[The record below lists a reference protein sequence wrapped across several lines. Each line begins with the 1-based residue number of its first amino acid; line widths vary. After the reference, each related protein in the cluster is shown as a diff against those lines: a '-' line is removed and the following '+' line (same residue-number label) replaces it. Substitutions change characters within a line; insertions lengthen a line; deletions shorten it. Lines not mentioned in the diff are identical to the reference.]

1 MMTNDHHWVSRPQ
14 VAYDISIEA
23 IAMIDVSA
31 FFLAWLERTPLPL
44 RLVVAN
50 IDPNHVKFSIEG
62 WDCLRCS
69 LNHCGIE
76 IYAVRGGE
84 CWDIIWDSDISLKEF
99 DNGWGCGLCIDAWQQ
114 GLYPKPASYASPR
127 AVWIEHTLE
136 PFRDWLEKLAAS
148 AGIAFIDYDGATE
161 ARLVQ
166 EGEQISQL
174 TVEIVKKSLQR
185 IPS

>member
-1 MMTNDHHWVSRPQ
+1 MMMNDHHWISRPQ
-14 VAYDISIEA
+14 AAYDNSIEE

-31 FFLAWLERTPLPL
+31 IFLAWLERTRLPL
-44 RLVVAN
+44 RVAD
-50 IDPNHVKFSIEG
+50 IDPNQVSFSIEG

-69 LNHCGIE
+69 LNHRGIE

-84 CWDIIWDSDISLKEF
+84 CWDIIWDSDISLQEF

-114 GLYPKPASYASPR
+114 GLYPKPASYASPE
-127 AVWIEHTLE
+127 AVWTEHTLE

-166 EGEQISQL
+166 EGERIPQL
-174 TVEIVKKSLQR
+174 KVEIFKKSL
-185 IPS
+185 

>member
-1 MMTNDHHWVSRPQ
+1 
-14 VAYDISIEA
+14 
-23 IAMIDVSA
+23 MIDVVA
-31 FFLAWLERTPLPL
+31 IFLAWLERSALPV
-44 RLVVAN
+44 RIVITN
-50 IDPNHVKFSIEG
+50 SRSNHVGFEIEG
-62 WDCLRCS
+62 WKCLHGS
-69 LNHCGIE
+69 LSDNGIN
-76 IYAVRGGE
+76 IYAVRSEE

-114 GLYPKPASYASPR
+114 GLYPKPASYASPG